1 MIKNI
6 SKNKIVKNIGWLVVD
21 KLLILFLQFFVGIKI
36 ANYYGSGIYGEY
48 SYAMAIVGFS
58 PIILEIINGRVVK
71 EFYEG
76 DFNKTVSSVTTF
88 RNILSI
94 GLFLGAIFSY
104 PFLKTN
110 INLYLMLVLLCFDNV
125 LSTTTAGI
133 ESYFEYRLLSKNIVI
148 SNNVVKIVS
157 YLLQYV
163 GLIMECSI
171 LMIPI
176 IRIVGSFLRM
186 IILKKFYYR
195 AFKEKVKITLDKKL
209 IKILV
214 KDSYYLWVSFIAFVV
229 YTQIDKIMIGKM
241 LGVEEVGIY
250 SIAIQ
255 LSGVLAILIGP
266 FQNSIYPKMMELYK
280 KDYFSYEALYLKVN
294 TMFTQI
300 YIVLSILS
308 VIIVKYLF
316 PYIYAKEYSPAI
328 LCYGIMAVSIFFKA
342 NGALQTGHMTL
353 KRITRKSFYKT
364 LFGLIMNVILNLTLI
379 PKYGINGAA
388 MATSITQVFTIFIV
402 DYFIK
407 DYREQ
412 FFIQLKSFNPLNMRG
427 RL

>member
-1 MIKNI
+1 
-6 SKNKIVKNIGWLVVD
+6 
-21 KLLILFLQFFVGIKI
+21 
-36 ANYYGSGIYGEY
+36 
-48 SYAMAIVGFS
+48 
-58 PIILEIINGRVVK
+58 
-71 EFYEG
+71 
-76 DFNKTVSSVTTF
+76 
-88 RNILSI
+88 
-94 GLFLGAIFSY
+94 
-104 PFLKTN
+104 
-110 INLYLMLVLLCFDNV
+110 
-125 LSTTTAGI
+125 
-133 ESYFEYRLLSKNIVI
+133 NIVI
-148 SNNVVKIVS
+148 SNNIVKIVS
-157 YLLQYV
+157 YLLQYI
-163 GLIMECSI
+163 GLIMEYSI

-176 IRIVGSFLRM
+176 IRIIGSFLRM

-195 AFKEKVKITLDKKL
+195 AFKEKIKITLDKKL

-280 KDYFSYEALYLKVN
+280 KDYSRYEAFYLKVN
-294 TMFTQI
+294 TMLTQI

-308 VIIVKYLF
+308 IIIVKYLF

-328 LCYGIMAVSIFFKA
+328 LCYGILTISIFFKA

-353 KRITRKSFYKT
+353 KRITKKSFYKT
-364 LFGLIMNVILNLTLI
+364 LFGLIMNVVLNLTLI
-379 PKYGINGAA
+379 PKYGITGAA

-427 RL
+427 KL